1 MAENNWLVY
10 ENAWMVAKTGKPI
23 ATFNLFRE
31 DAEAVSKQAKETA
44 DELGIRMLVVVSD
57 DEAADVEFPG
67 TQFIFYREQII
78 LDTYLYLESA
88 TAAIPRDVLD
98 CMYGLLYGYRSD
110 AIQQYVDWQ
119 KSRWEDRPAQG
130 A

>member
-1 MAENNWLVY
+1 MEVAEPYWLVY

-31 DAEAVSKQAKETA
+31 DAEAVSRQAQETA

-57 DEAADVEFPG
+57 DEAADVEFHG

-88 TAAIPRDVLD
+88 ADIPRDVLD

-119 KSRWEDRPAQG
+119 RSRWED
-130 A
+130 

>member
-1 MAENNWLVY
+1 MAENNWLAY

-88 TAAIPRDVLD
+88 SAAIPRDVLD

-119 KSRWEDRPAQG
+119 RSRREDRPAQG